1 MTFEKQRLWVK
12 SKIKMIMKPKKL
24 CSKKIQW
31 TVWKRSEMG
40 QRKKWPQV
48 RFIVSKKIDPQSVFL
63 GKICVNKL
71 KL

>member
-1 MTFEKQRLWVK
+1 
-12 SKIKMIMKPKKL
+12 
-24 CSKKIQW
+24 
-31 TVWKRSEMG
+31 MG